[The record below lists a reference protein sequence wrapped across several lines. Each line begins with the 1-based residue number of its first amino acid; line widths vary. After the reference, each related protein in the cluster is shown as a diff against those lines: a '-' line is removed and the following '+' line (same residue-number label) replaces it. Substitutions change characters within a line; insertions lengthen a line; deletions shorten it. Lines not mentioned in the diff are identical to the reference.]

1 MFSRFSRAVTVLG
14 RSRPLVS
21 MGNAAGRLVGCR
33 KGICSIEFVI
43 VLPLF
48 LLFVFGIIGF
58 SAISYAHNNMVNAA
72 RETARRMSVADG
84 VDCSVGGALGSC
96 LTLRPLKCGVDDIAI
111 NSAEEVACNYL
122 AGWALTWTVTAQQ
135 VVNNAC
141 DSTMKVGISTKAED
155 AFIIDFMG
163 FFDSTDFLT
172 VEVSMRKELEEWCEV

>member
-33 KGICSIEFVI
+33 KGISSVEFVI

-48 LLFVFGIIGF
+48 ILFTFGIIGF

-72 RETARRMSVADG
+72 REAARRMSVADG
-84 VDCSVGGALGSC
+84 VDCSGALGAC
-96 LTLRPLKCGVDDIAI
+96 DGLPRTCGTLAI
-111 NSAEEVACNYL
+111 LAGSAEEIACDYL
-122 AGWALTWTVTAQQ
+122 ADWALTWSVTATE
-135 VVNNAC
+135 VVNDVC
-141 DSTMKVGISTKAED
+141 DSTMQMAISTSAED

-163 FFDSTDFLT
+163 FFASADLLT
-172 VEVSMRKELEEWCEV
+172 VEVSMRKELEERCVA